1 MGTDLYFYKVLKKE
15 GQVVVIKYQSG
26 QSMGLAPAGTSAEAK
41 AFWVSAVAELD
52 SGAFKWVGMTRVP
65 NCALANHPIWR
76 QPNGDIIIKNFNGSS
91 DLEKLIEPF
100 GKVYAFG
107 TTTFR
112 GETEANVHFSNAE
125 DAQRAIAA
133 LNETELNG
141 VKMQVF
147 SKNATFGPEWISCYS
162 YPTSSF
168 EPFIEEVK
176 EVSVDYENDEDSE
189 DYLNT
194 SATYEI
200 TFKDPS
206 FAEHLQVGSSWW
218 GR

>member
-1 MGTDLYFYKVLKKE
+1 MK
-15 GQVVVIKYQSG
+15 
-26 QSMGLAPAGTSAEAK
+26 
-41 AFWVSAVAELD
+41 
-52 SGAFKWVGMTRVP
+52 RVP
-65 NCALANHPIWR
+65 NCALASHPIWR
-76 QPNGDIIIKNFNGSS
+76 QPNGDVIIKNFNGSS
-91 DLEKLIEPF
+91 EDLEKLIEPF
-100 GKVYAFG
+100 GQVHAFG
-107 TTTFR
+107 TSTFR

-125 DAQRAIAA
+125 EAQKAIAA
-133 LNETELNG
+133 LHETELNG

-176 EVSVDYENDEDSE
+176 EVSVDYENDEESE

-206 FAEHLQVGSSWW
+206 FAEHLQVGNSWW